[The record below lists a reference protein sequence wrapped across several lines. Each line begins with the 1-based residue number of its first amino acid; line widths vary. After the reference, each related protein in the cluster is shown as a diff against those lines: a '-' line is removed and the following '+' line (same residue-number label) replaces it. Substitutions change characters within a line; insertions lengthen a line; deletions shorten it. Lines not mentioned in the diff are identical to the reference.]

1 MAWSRARTM
10 AIWQHEQG
18 YTDMAQTVRKTLAD
32 DMKVL
37 MDLVSRNPT
46 PARVTMHMERL
57 LAGWHEVLDPD
68 AYQERLDA
76 LQEGLAEGIEQMAE
90 GAADVDPAS
99 KAEAR
104 NAAAAVETMRTAHRA
119 AMAGGMAPV

>member
-1 MAWSRARTM
+1 
-10 AIWQHEQG
+10 
-18 YTDMAQTVRKTLAD
+18 MAQTARKTLAD
-32 DMKVL
+32 DMKAL

-57 LAGWHEVLDPD
+57 LAGWHEALDPD

-104 NAAAAVETMRTAHRA
+104 NAAAAVETMRTAYRA
-119 AMAGGMAPV
+119 SLAGGMAPV

>member
-1 MAWSRARTM
+1 
-10 AIWQHEQG
+10 
-18 YTDMAQTVRKTLAD
+18 MAQIARKTLAD
-32 DMKVL
+32 DMKAL

-57 LAGWHEVLDPD
+57 LAGWREALDPD
-68 AYQERLDA
+68 AYGERLDA

-119 AMAGGMAPV
+119 SLAGGTKPV

>member
-1 MAWSRARTM
+1 
-10 AIWQHEQG
+10 
-18 YTDMAQTVRKTLAD
+18 MAQTARKTLAD
-32 DMKVL
+32 DMKAL

-57 LAGWHEVLDPD
+57 LAGWREALDPD

-90 GAADVDPAS
+90 AAADVDPAS

-119 AMAGGMAPV
+119 AMAGGMAPA